1 MAMGAA
7 LAPPL
12 SLRERTS
19 VRPVGMSDYVRRLRE
34 KVGNDF
40 MFMPSVSAL
49 IHDDE
54 GRILFV
60 QHFEGRWQLPGGA
73 VDPGERPAEAM
84 QRECLEE
91 AGISV
96 EPIRIAGVFGGPEY
110 RITYSNGDDA
120 GWVVTVFEARIV
132 AGEPSPGDD
141 ETQAVG
147 WFTPEQIEALELAPS
162 TRETLACL
170 HAGIEFQR

>member
-1 MAMGAA
+1 
-7 LAPPL
+7 
-12 SLRERTS
+12 
-19 VRPVGMSDYVRRLRE
+19 MSDYVHGLRG

-40 MFMPSVSAL
+40 LFMPSVSAL
-49 IHDDE
+49 IRDDE

-60 QHFEGRWQLPGGA
+60 QHVEGRWQLPGGA

-91 AGISV
+91 AGVSV

-110 RITYSNGDDA
+110 RITYSNGDEA
-120 GWVVTVFEARIV
+120 GWVVTVFEARIA
-132 AGEPSPGDD
+132 AGEPSPSDD

-147 WFTPEQIEALELAPS
+147 WFNPDEIEAVELAPS
-162 TRETLACL
+162 TRETLRCL
-170 HAGIEFQR
+170 LAGAEFQR

>member
-1 MAMGAA
+1 
-7 LAPPL
+7 
-12 SLRERTS
+12 
-19 VRPVGMSDYVRRLRE
+19 
-34 KVGNDF
+34 
-40 MFMPSVSAL
+40 
-49 IHDDE
+49 
-54 GRILFV
+54 
-60 QHFEGRWQLPGGA
+60 LPGGA
-73 VDPGERPAEAM
+73 IDPGERPAAAM

-91 AGISV
+91 AGITV

-132 AGEPSPGDD
+132 VGEPSPSDD

-147 WFTPEQIEALELAPS
+147 WFTPEQIDALDLAPS

-170 HAGIEFQR
+170 FAGVEFQR

>member
-1 MAMGAA
+1 
-7 LAPPL
+7 
-12 SLRERTS
+12 
-19 VRPVGMSDYVRRLRE
+19 MSDYVRELRA

-40 MFMPSVSAL
+40 LFMPSVSAL
-49 IHDDE
+49 IRTDD

-91 AGISV
+91 AGITV
-96 EPIRIAGVFGGPEY
+96 EPIRVAGVFGGPEY
-110 RITYSNGDDA
+110 CITYSNGDKA
-120 GWVVTVFEARIV
+120 GWVVTVFEARII
-132 AGEPSPGDD
+132 AGEPSPSDD

-147 WFTPEQIEALELAPS
+147 WFRVEEVDTLDLVPS
-162 TRETLACL
+162 MRETLQGL
-170 HAGIEFQR
+170 VAGAQFQR

>member
-1 MAMGAA
+1 
-7 LAPPL
+7 
-12 SLRERTS
+12 LR
-19 VRPVGMSDYVRRLRE
+19 RPYSYAVGMSDYVRRLRE
-34 KVGNDF
+34 KLGNDYL
-40 MFMPSVSAL
+40 FMPSVSAL
-49 IHDDE
+49 IHDGD

-91 AGISV
+91 AGIIV

-110 RITYSNGDDA
+110 RITYSNGDEA

-132 AGEPSPGDD
+132 AGEPSPSDD

-147 WFTPEQIEALELAPS
+147 WFTVEEIDALELAPS
-162 TRETLACL
+162 MRDTLRCL
-170 HAGIEFQR
+170 LADAAFQR

>member
-1 MAMGAA
+1 MSA
-7 LAPPL
+7 
-12 SLRERTS
+12 S
-19 VRPVGMSDYVRRLRE
+19 VGMSDYVRGLRQ
-34 KVGNDF
+34 KIGNDF
-40 MFMPSVSAL
+40 LFMPSVSAL

-60 QHFEGRWQLPGGA
+60 QHVEGRWQFPGGA
-73 VDPGERPAEAM
+73 VDPGERPGEAM

-91 AGISV
+91 AGITV

-110 RITYSNGDDA
+110 RLTYANGDEA

-132 AGEPSPGDD
+132 AGDPSPSDD

-147 WFTPEQIEALELAPS
+147 WFTPDETAALELAPS
-162 TRETLACL
+162 MRETLRCL
-170 HAGIEFQR
+170 FTRAEFQR

>member
-1 MAMGAA
+1 M
-7 LAPPL
+7 
-12 SLRERTS
+12 
-19 VRPVGMSDYVRRLRE
+19 GMSDYVRRLRQ
-34 KVGNDF
+34 KVGNEF
-40 MFMPSVSAL
+40 LFMPSVSAL
-49 IHDDE
+49 IRDDD

-91 AGISV
+91 AGITV

-110 RITYSNGDDA
+110 RITYSNGDEA
-120 GWVVTVFEARIV
+120 GWVVTVFEARIA
-132 AGEPSPGDD
+132 AGEPSPSDD

-147 WFTPEQIEALELAPS
+147 WFTPEEAEALEFAPS
-162 TRETLACL
+162 MRETLRCL
-170 HAGIEFQR
+170 LAGAGFQR